1 MVTYC
6 EKNIMKAWI
15 TPRYFVAT
23 TLLFLLINT
32 GYSQNIIVGIV
43 ADINNKPIEN
53 VKVSSENN
61 PNCVFTNVRGEYS
74 ITVSDT
80 CTFLTFSTAE
90 MSVSDAINGRKI
102 INLLLN
108 NKKSSTREKSYRF
121 NVMLNAGGPVVWGSV
136 SGSILLADFM
146 SLDAGLGLGKAYGGT
161 TIYLN
166 SPFKNTNWQ
175 PYVGANIAYFEEFM
189 DPTSTLIYMPAGLR
203 YLNHKGTSIS
213 FEAGFLFSNNDR
225 FFLETPVWGG
235 IRFGK
240 YF

>member
-1 MVTYC
+1 MFTYC
-6 EKNIMKAWI
+6 EMDMMNARIKIKHLI
-15 TPRYFVAT
+15 AT
-23 TLLFLLINT
+23 TLLFLLINA
-32 GYSQNIIVGIV
+32 GYSQNNIVGII

-80 CTFLTFSTAE
+80 CTFLIFSTAE
-90 MSVSDAINGRKI
+90 ISVSEAISGRKI
-102 INLLLN
+102 INLLLH

-146 SLDAGLGLGKAYGGT
+146 SLDVGLGLGKAYGGT
-161 TIYLN
+161 TLYLN

-189 DPTSTLIYMPAGLR
+189 GPTSTLIYMPAGLR

-213 FEAGFLFSNNDR
+213 FESGFLFSNNDR
-225 FFLETPVWGG
+225 FLLETPVWGG

>member
-6 EKNIMKAWI
+6 EKDMMKAWI
-15 TPRYFVAT
+15 KIKHFIAT
-23 TLLFLLINT
+23 ILLLLLINA

-53 VKVSSENN
+53 VKVSSGNN
-61 PNCVFTNVRGEYS
+61 PDCVFTNVRGEYS

-90 MSVSDAINGRKI
+90 MSLSEAINGRKI
-102 INLLLN
+102 INLQFGE
-108 NKKSSTREKSYRF
+108 TRNDKRDKSYRF

-161 TIYLN
+161 TLYIN

-189 DPTSTLIYMPAGLR
+189 GPTSTLIYMPAGLR

-213 FEAGFLFSNNDR
+213 FEAGFLFSNNNR